1 MGRVEDF
8 EEPLRAEYAFL
19 FSAIV
24 RLYKLRFGEE
34 ILMGFPEIKKG
45 VFRLEESSYVDEY
58 LKENLDI
65 LLRFYEDLDSG
76 RVASIYKK
84 GEEAFEEKM
93 NGVISL
99 VRSIRGDLT
108 SEIAELDEEASRS
121 EMESF
126 LKKAVG
132 R

>member
-1 MGRVEDF
+1 
-8 EEPLRAEYAFL
+8 
-19 FSAIV
+19 
-24 RLYKLRFGEE
+24 
-34 ILMGFPEIKKG
+34 MGFPEIKKG
-45 VFRLEESSYVDEY
+45 VFRLEGSSYIDEY

-84 GEEAFEEKM
+84 DKEAFEEKM

-99 VRSIRGDLT
+99 VRSIRDDLT
-108 SEIAELDEEASRS
+108 REVAELDEEASRS

>member
-8 EEPLRAEYAFL
+8 EESLRAEYAFL

-24 RLYKLRFGEE
+24 RLYELRFGEE
-34 ILMGFPEIKKG
+34 IPMGFPEIKKG
-45 VFRLEESSYVDEY
+45 VFRLEDSSYIDGY

-76 RVASIYKK
+76 GVASIYKK
-84 GEEAFEEKM
+84 DEEAFEEKT

-99 VRSIRGDLT
+99 VRSIRDDLN